1 MQDFAKLLRY
11 RLGAKPEPQIHP
23 DADLLSAYAEQAL
36 PASERL
42 QIVEHLS
49 ACGAC
54 RELVALS
61 LPMLEEHPV
70 AWTPARKSGFW
81 TLGFRWAAVAATVAI
96 AGTLAVEKPWNHQG
110 ESLQSQSQSQLKT
123 VQVASAPQPAVPAG
137 SPTPP
142 EVTQESAAS
151 ASAAPAAGS
160 DQQAFSERRS
170 DVNAL
175 PALGD
180 MVARRETASA
190 ANDSKKREESARVVG
205 TRDRAPLAE
214 LSAARADM
222 QAASAKPAMMAGP
235 APVQVAGMAA
245 PIKNIPVQTF
255 TPSNPDYVNLN
266 RFANGAAAGGQQ
278 PGEVIAQSAM
288 VTVRP
293 GQSANLN
300 GEMRKAFAPAI
311 SSDRIGATAYSV
323 TADAT
328 MQASAPAP
336 PAASGGKQSGLLGKV
351 FTYPRRMMEGAEKS
365 SGSGFNGFTSDH
377 VTFNP
382 NAIASQGLGS
392 SSLHWRVSSD
402 GRLMNSPDLTQ
413 WHEAY
418 PQDQFLR
425 FKVVVSEGHE
435 IWAGGSSLT
444 LIHSWNGGQ
453 NWKKLDLGA
462 AGPGSTGDI
471 TDISIDD
478 GNVQVKTSNG
488 QTLVSHDH
496 GVTWVPLQQNAPK

>member
-49 ACGAC
+49 ACGPC

-61 LPMLEEHPV
+61 LPVLEEQPV

-81 TLGFRWAAVAATVAI
+81 TLGFRWAAVAATIAI
-96 AGTLAVEKPWNHQG
+96 AGTLVVEKPWNHQG
-110 ESLQSQSQSQLKT
+110 EPKIA
-123 VQVASAPQPAVPAG
+123 QVVSTPPPAASAG
-137 SPTPP
+137 SSTPS
-142 EVTQESAAS
+142 EATQENAAS
-151 ASAAPAAGS
+151 ASTAPAADS
-160 DQQAFSERRS
+160 AQAFSVRRP

-175 PALGD
+175 AAMSD
-180 MVARRETASA
+180 MVARREAATA
-190 ANDSKKREESARVVG
+190 ANDSKREDSAKVVRA
-205 TRDRAPLAE
+205 RDSAPLAG
-214 LSAARADM
+214 LTASAARADI
-222 QAASAKPAMMAGP
+222 QTPSAKPAMIAGTNS
-235 APVQVAGMAA
+235 AQVASMAA
-245 PIKNIPVQTF
+245 PIQNMSVQRL
-255 TPSNPDYVNLN
+255 TPSNPDYVNLS
-266 RFANGAAAGGQQ
+266 RFANGAAVGGQQ
-278 PGEVIAQSAM
+278 PGEVTAQSAM
-288 VTVRP
+288 VAVRP
-293 GQSANLN
+293 RQPMSLN
-300 GEMRKAFAPAI
+300 GEMHKTFAPAI
-311 SSDRIGATAYSV
+311 SSDKIGATAYSV
-323 TADAT
+323 TADTT

-336 PAASGGKQSGLLGKV
+336 PATSGGKQSGLLGKV
-351 FTYPRRMMEGAEKS
+351 FTYPKRMMEGAEKS
-365 SGSGFNGFTSDH
+365 SSSGFNGFTSDH

-382 NAIASQGLGS
+382 NAIASQGLGGA
-392 SSLHWRVSSD
+392 SLHWRVSSD